1 MFESITTKAIA
12 NLEVFADWSPLFSL
26 LLISLFVGII
36 STLSYKYLTNQK
48 LMKETKEEIKKS
60 QEEMKLLK
68 DNPSKMM
75 EKQSEIMKKNFSMM
89 KESYKSI
96 LYTFPIFIIIFLL
109 IQKVYAPLGKIN
121 IISSFGLTWLWIY
134 ILSSFVFSI
143 ILRKWLKVY

>member
-1 MFESITTKAIA
+1 MFENITTAA
-12 NLEVFADWSPLFSL
+12 VSSLEVFANWSPLYSL
-26 LLISLFVGII
+26 LLISFFVGII

-75 EKQSEIMKKNFSMM
+75 EKQSEIMRKNFSMM

-109 IQKVYAPLGKIN
+109 IQKVYTPFGKI
-121 IISSFGLTWLWIY
+121 SLFGLFGLTWLWIY
-134 ILSSFVFSI
+134 IISSFIFSI